1 MKKFSKKSE
10 SKKQTEII
18 TAVALAV
25 LSIIFGYIAF
35 SVPKVSNDYQTTAAN
50 QPVAPSFSSTQEGTA
65 SAENDY
71 SAAVSDGDVI
81 DNTAAEFPIN
91 LNTCTASDLMQ
102 IDNVGE
108 VRANAIISYREF
120 LGGYTSVEQLKNISG
135 IGDEIYAG
143 IEPYV
148 TV

>member
-1 MKKFSKKSE
+1 MKKSNNKSE
-10 SKKQTEII
+10 SKRQTEII
-18 TAVALAV
+18 TAVAFLVLAV
-25 LSIIFGYIAF
+25 IFGYIAF
-35 SVPKVSNDYQTTAAN
+35 SVPKVSNDYRTTAAN
-50 QPVAPSFSSTQEGTA
+50 QPVAPSFSSAEEEAVGKSSGGSA
-65 SAENDY
+65 S
-71 SAAVSDGDVI
+71 VSSSGSSEYVS
-81 DNTAAEFPIN
+81 FPIN

-108 VRANAIISYREF
+108 ARANAIIAYREY

-135 IGDEIYAG
+135 IGDAVYAG